1 MMQWRSQDGALTLQ
15 YDPRVLEE
23 IRADVMA
30 AMYGAASG
38 AREAGGLLLGRR
50 SGEAEFHLEG
60 WRPVRCDHTRG
71 PSFLLSSRD
80 AAILGMQAAELGER
94 VIGWFVS
101 HARGEMGMRAEE
113 QQLHSKVLPQT
124 AALFMTFCPGRFGDA
139 LLHFHLVEGGRRT
152 EVPGQLLLPP
162 LPELVRAATVDRQP
176 AEERAAPKRRWNRRK
191 WALPAAAGVTGL
203 VFVAAG
209 WYLWRGPERG
219 VAAAPVKPG
228 PTGVPERILTLH
240 IEPVGGRLEI
250 SWDPLAG
257 DAPGA
262 VAALTVADQGRT
274 FVRRLKPEEL
284 KLGRIQYTRPTSEI
298 RVALLIERPGKPPL
312 LARSHYQGP
321 APEPER

>member
-1 MMQWRSQDGALTLQ
+1 MQWRGQDGAFTLH
-15 YDPRVLEE
+15 YEPRVLEE

-30 AMYGAASG
+30 AMYGAGSG
-38 AREAGGLLLGRR
+38 GRETGGLLLGQR

-80 AAILGMQAAELGER
+80 AAILGMQAGELGER
-94 VIGWFVS
+94 LIGWFVS

-113 QQLHSKVLPQT
+113 QQLHSKVLPET

-139 LLHFHLVEGGRRT
+139 LLHFHLVEGVRRT
-152 EVPGQLLLPP
+152 EVPGRLLLPP

-176 AEERAAPKRRWNRRK
+176 VQEQAPVKRRWNGRK
-191 WALPAAAGVTGL
+191 WALPAAAGVAGL

-209 WYLWRGPERG
+209 WRLWRGPESG
-219 VAAAPVKPG
+219 VAAAPVRTAPA
-228 PTGVPERILTLH
+228 GVPQYVLTLH
-240 IEPVGGRLEI
+240 IERVGTRLEI

-257 DAPGA
+257 DEPGT

-284 KLGRIQYTRPTSEI
+284 KLGRIQYTRPASEI

-321 APEPER
+321 APEAEQ